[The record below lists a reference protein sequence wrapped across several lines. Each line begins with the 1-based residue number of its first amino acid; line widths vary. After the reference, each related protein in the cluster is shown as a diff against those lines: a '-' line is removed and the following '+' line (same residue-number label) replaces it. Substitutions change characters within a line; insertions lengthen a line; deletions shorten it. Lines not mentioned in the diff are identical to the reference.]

1 MGTFTRSRKARSQ
14 RRFWTDRMEN
24 LQPWNDS
31 SLQAMLF
38 NKDHQ
43 TLGEKQP
50 RANSTSATSRKNKL
64 QRCSVCGGLGH
75 KSRTCDAAPRQ
86 HPDAEADACDVDDL
100 GSPTQ
105 ADPRIVMAAYSLL
118 TLHA

>member
-1 MGTFTRSRKARSQ
+1 MGKNWKGRSQ

-75 KSRTCDAAPRQ
+75 KSRTCDMAPRQ
-86 HPDAEADACDVDDL
+86 LSGADIDARSGLGDSASGLDDSA
-100 GSPTQ
+100 SP
-105 ADPRIVMAAYSLL
+105 
-118 TLHA
+118 